1 MVVLNSFRAIYCF
14 ACISCKA
21 LIPRCMTV
29 LAAWHV
35 TCCQQFFCQ
44 QLQSYGEPVG
54 MIICPCLAW
63 LVNLPFSHRA
73 EKLKPEP
80 GAKSEQQ
87 AVVSS

>member
-35 TCCQQFFCQ
+35 TCCQHFLFCQ
-44 QLQSYGEPVG
+44 QLQSYGEPVC

-63 LVNLPFSHRA
+63 LVNLSFSHRA

-80 GAKSEQQ
+80 GAKNR
-87 AVVSS
+87 AASSG

>member
-35 TCCQQFFCQ
+35 TCCQQFFLSTAAKLWRACAHDH
-44 QLQSYGEPVG
+44 LPMFGMACEFAVFAQS
-54 MIICPCLAW
+54 
-63 LVNLPFSHRA
+63 
-73 EKLKPEP
+73 
-80 GAKSEQQ
+80 
-87 AVVSS
+87 